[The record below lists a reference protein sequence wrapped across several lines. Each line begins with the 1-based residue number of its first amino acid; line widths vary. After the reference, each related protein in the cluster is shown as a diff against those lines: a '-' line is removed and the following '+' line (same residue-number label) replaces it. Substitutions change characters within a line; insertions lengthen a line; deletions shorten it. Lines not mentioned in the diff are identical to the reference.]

1 MRNFVCG
8 ISAACLLCGSV
19 FADSKMVFVRGGT
32 FLMGSPASER
42 MRDEDEAQHSV
53 TVDDFYCDAFE
64 VRQSDYEKLMG
75 KNPSWNKGTN
85 LPVENVSFY
94 DALEYCNKKSLAE
107 GLAAVYKIGE
117 KNAKFPDVSVD
128 LAADGYRLLTEA
140 EWEYACRAG
149 TATIFST
156 GNWNNPKDANYE
168 GSYPY
173 LIEENYVRHTNPNV
187 QSGLNRG
194 KTIAVDSL
202 APNAFGL
209 YNMHGNVSEWV
220 FDYYGSYDVEVSASE
235 VVGVAGIGSSGG
247 RNASGVGG
255 NSVLNPLGSAV
266 GVYRVNRGGG
276 FNDFGKHLRSA
287 YRSASNPLT
296 KDRNLGFRIA
306 RNAGKRNGISES
318 AAAKKSSGKSS
329 SIQNSVFETKYDEK
343 VASISVPKNPRV
355 LVAYFSYSGN
365 TESTAEY
372 ISKSLKSK
380 FGEEKV
386 DLVEIEMQNPYR
398 GGIYDVSQRDLM
410 NGTRPPLKT
419 KITAAKMAEYDVVLL
434 GYPTWWATL
443 PMPVYTFLESYD
455 FSGKTVISFSS
466 HGGTMFGD
474 SVSDL
479 SKHLPKSYVGLPFE
493 FFYSGGRDLN
503 TRIDEWLKESG
514 L

>member
-1 MRNFVCG
+1 MKKIIFTLAGVF
-8 ISAACLLCGSV
+8 LLCGSV
-19 FADSKMVFVRGGT
+19 FSESKMVFVRGGT

-75 KNPSWNKGTN
+75 KNPSYNKGAN

-94 DALEYCNKKSLAE
+94 DALEYCNKKSVVE
-107 GLAAVYKIGE
+107 GLAAVYKIGG

-128 LAADGYRLLTEA
+128 LAANGYRLLTEA

-173 LIEENYVRHTNPNV
+173 LIEENYVRRTNPNV
-187 QSGLNRG
+187 QPGLNRG
-194 KTIAVDSL
+194 KTVAVDSL
-202 APNAFGL
+202 SPNAFGL
-209 YNMHGNVSEWV
+209 YNMHGNVGEWV
-220 FDYYGSYDVEVSASE
+220 FDYYGDYAEAVSASE
-235 VVGVAGIGSSGG
+235 VETAGAAGIGSSGG
-247 RNASGVGG
+247 K
-255 NSVLNPLGSAV
+255 SVLNPLGAEV

-306 RNAGKRNGISES
+306 RNAGKRNVLSEN
-318 AAAKKSSGKSS
+318 AAAKNPA
-329 SIQNSVFETKYDEK
+329 IQNGVFETKYDEK
-343 VASISVPKNPRV
+343 VASISIPKNPRV

-365 TESTAEY
+365 TESAAEY

-380 FGEEKV
+380 YGEEKV
-386 DLVEIEMQNPYR
+386 DLVELEMQNPYR

-419 KITAAKMAEYDVVLL
+419 KISATKMAEYDVVLL

-466 HGGTMFGD
+466 HGGTMYGD

-503 TRIDEWLKESG
+503 VRIDGWLKSSG

>member
-1 MRNFVCG
+1 MRKFVYG
-8 ISAACLLCGSV
+8 ISAVCLLCGSV
-19 FADSKMVFVRGGT
+19 FAESKMVFIKGGT

-42 MRDEDEAQHSV
+42 MRGEDEAQHSV

-64 VRQSDYEKLMG
+64 VRQSDYEKVMG
-75 KNPSWNKGTN
+75 ENPSYNKGAN

-94 DALEYCNKKSLAE
+94 DALEYCNRKSLAE
-107 GLAAVYKIGE
+107 GLSAVYKIGG

-149 TATIFST
+149 TTTIFST

-173 LIEENYVRHTNPNV
+173 LIEENYVRRTNPNV
-187 QSGLNRG
+187 QPGLNRG
-194 KTIAVDSL
+194 KTVAVDSL
-202 APNAFGL
+202 EPNEFGL

-220 FDYYGSYDVEVSASE
+220 FDYYGKYDDSVSAGS
-235 VVGVAGIGSSGG
+235 AGKSGMGGASIGKS
-247 RNASGVGG
+247 A
-255 NSVLNPLGSAV
+255 LNPLGAEV

-306 RNAGKRNGISES
+306 RNAGKRNVVSASGNGKNSAINNGI
-318 AAAKKSSGKSS
+318 
-329 SIQNSVFETKYDEK
+329 FETKYDEK
-343 VASISVPKNPRV
+343 VASITIPKNPRV

-365 TESTAEY
+365 TESAAEY

-380 FGEEKV
+380 YGDEKV

-398 GGIYDVSQRDLM
+398 GGIYDVSQRDLIS
-410 NGTRPPLKT
+410 GTRPPLMT
-419 KITAAKMAEYDVVLL
+419 RISAAKMAEYDVVLL

-466 HGGTMFGD
+466 HGGTMYGD

-479 SKHLPKSYVGLPFE
+479 SKHLQKSYVRLPFE

-503 TRIDEWLKESG
+503 ARIDGWLKSSG

>member
-1 MRNFVCG
+1 
-8 ISAACLLCGSV
+8 
-19 FADSKMVFVRGGT
+19 
-32 FLMGSPASER
+32 MGSPASER
-42 MRDEDEAQHSV
+42 MRGEDEAQHSV

-75 KNPSWNKGTN
+75 KNPSYNKGAN

-94 DALEYCNKKSLAE
+94 DALEYCNKKSAAD
-107 GLAAVYKIGE
+107 GLAAVYKIGGKNE
-117 KNAKFPDVSVD
+117 KSLISFPDVSVD

-149 TATIFST
+149 TTTIFST

-173 LIEENYVRHTNPNV
+173 LIEENYVRRTNPNV
-187 QSGLNRG
+187 QPGLNRG

-202 APNAFGL
+202 SPNAFGL
-209 YNMHGNVSEWV
+209 YNMHGNVGEWV
-220 FDYYGSYDVEVSASE
+220 FDYYGRYDEAASAS
-235 VVGVAGIGSSGG
+235 GMNGK
-247 RNASGVGG
+247 
-255 NSVLNPLGSAV
+255 SVLNPLGSAS

-306 RNAGKRNGISES
+306 RNAGKRNG
-318 AAAKKSSGKSS
+318 
-329 SIQNSVFETKYDEK
+329 VFETKYDEK
-343 VASISVPKNPRV
+343 VASISIPKNPRV

-365 TESTAEY
+365 TESAAEY

-410 NGTRPPLKT
+410 SGTRPPLKT
-419 KITAAKMAEYDVVLL
+419 KISAAKMTEYDVVLL

-443 PMPVYTFLESYD
+443 PIPVYTFLESCD
-455 FSGKTVISFSS
+455 FSGKTVVSFSS
-466 HGGTMFGD
+466 HGGTMYGD

-503 TRIDEWLKESG
+503 ARIDGWLKSSG

>member
-1 MRNFVCG
+1 MKKILFTLA
-8 ISAACLLCGSV
+8 AACLLCGSV
-19 FADSKMVFVRGGT
+19 FSESKMTFIKGGT

-42 MRDEDEAQHSV
+42 MRDKDEAQHSV
-53 TVDDFYCDAFE
+53 AVDDFYCDAFE

-75 KNPSWNKGTN
+75 KNPSYNKGAN

-107 GLAAVYKIGE
+107 GLAAVYRIGG
-117 KNAKFPDVSVD
+117 KNAKFLDVSVD
-128 LAADGYRLLTEA
+128 LMADGYRLLSEA

-149 TATIFST
+149 TKTIFST

-168 GSYPY
+168 GNYPY
-173 LIEENYVRHTNPNV
+173 LIEENYVRRTNPNV
-187 QSGLNRG
+187 QPGLNRG
-194 KTIAVDSL
+194 KTVAVDSL
-202 APNAFGL
+202 SPNAFGL

-220 FDYYGSYDVEVSASE
+220 FDYYGEYGDSVSAS
-235 VVGVAGIGSSGG
+235 GVAGRSGG
-247 RNASGVGG
+247 K
-255 NSVLNPLGSAV
+255 SVLNPLGASV

-306 RNAGKRNGISES
+306 RNTGKRNAIS
-318 AAAKKSSGKSS
+318 ADGNGKNPD
-329 SIQNSVFETKYDEK
+329 IQNGVFETKYDEK
-343 VASISVPKNPRV
+343 VASISIPKNPHV

-365 TESTAEY
+365 TESAAEY
-372 ISKSLKSK
+372 ISKSLKQK
-380 FGEEKV
+380 FGDEKV
-386 DLVEIEMQNPYR
+386 DLVELEMQNPYR

-410 NGTRPPLKT
+410 SGTRPPLKT
-419 KITAAKMAEYDVVLL
+419 KISATKIAEYDVVLL

-443 PMPVYTFLESYD
+443 PMPVYSFIESCD
-455 FSGKTVISFSS
+455 FSGKTVVSFSS
-466 HGGTMFGD
+466 HGGTMYGD

-479 SKHLPKSYVGLPFE
+479 SKHLPKSYLGLPFE

-503 TRIDEWLKESG
+503 ARIDEWLKESG

>member
-1 MRNFVCG
+1 MKKIIFALAG
-8 ISAACLLCGSV
+8 ACLLCGLL
-19 FADSKMVFVRGGT
+19 FAESKMVFIKGGT

-42 MRDEDEAQHSV
+42 MRGEDEAQHSV

-64 VRQSDYEKLMG
+64 VWQSDYEKLMG
-75 KNPSWNKGTN
+75 ENPSYNRGAN

-94 DALEYCNKKSLAE
+94 DALEYCNRKSLSE
-107 GLAAVYKIGE
+107 GLAAVYKIGGKNE
-117 KNAKFPDVSVD
+117 KSSISFPYVSVD

-149 TATIFST
+149 TTTIFST

-173 LIEENYVRHTNPNV
+173 LIEENYVRRTNPNV
-187 QSGLNRG
+187 QPGLNRG
-194 KTIAVDSL
+194 KTIAMDSL
-202 APNAFGL
+202 SPNEFGL

-220 FDYYGSYDVEVSASE
+220 FDYYGDYGDSVSI
-235 VVGVAGIGSSGG
+235 GVAGTAGSFGPAGKLGG
-247 RNASGVGG
+247 K
-255 NSVLNPLGSAV
+255 SVQNPLGAAT

-306 RNAGKRNGISES
+306 RNGGKRNVVS
-318 AAAKKSSGKSS
+318 AEDSKNPAIHNG
-329 SIQNSVFETKYDEK
+329 VFETKYDEK
-343 VASISVPKNPRV
+343 VASISIPKNPRV

-365 TESTAEY
+365 TESAAEY

-380 FGEEKV
+380 YGDEKV

-410 NGTRPPLKT
+410 NGTRPPLRT
-419 KITAAKMAEYDVVLL
+419 KISAAKMAEYDVVLL

-443 PMPVYTFLESYD
+443 PMPVCTFLESYD
-455 FSGKTVISFSS
+455 FSGKTVVSFSS
-466 HGGTMFGD
+466 HGGTMYGD

-503 TRIDEWLKESG
+503 ARIDGWLKSSG

>member
-1 MRNFVCG
+1 MKKIIFALAGV
-8 ISAACLLCGSV
+8 CLLCGSV
-19 FADSKMVFVRGGT
+19 FSESKMVLVKGGT
-32 FLMGSPASER
+32 FLMGSPSSER
-42 MRDEDEAQHSV
+42 MRDADEAQHSI
-53 TVDDFYCDAFE
+53 TVNDFYCDAFE

-75 KNPSWNKGTN
+75 ENPSYNKGAN

-94 DALEYCNKKSLAE
+94 DALEYCNKKSAAE
-107 GLAAVYKIGE
+107 GLAAVYKIGG

-128 LAADGYRLLTEA
+128 LTADGYRLLTEA

-149 TATIFST
+149 TTTIFST

-168 GSYPY
+168 GIYPY
-173 LIEENYVRHTNPNV
+173 LIEENYVRRTNPNV
-187 QSGLNRG
+187 QPGLNRG

-220 FDYYGSYDVEVSASE
+220 FDYYGDYGGSVSAS
-235 VVGVAGIGSSGG
+235 GVAGSLGG
-247 RNASGVGG
+247 KNASGMGG
-255 NSVLNPLGSAV
+255 KSVLNPLGSAV
-266 GVYRVNRGGG
+266 GIYRVNRGGG

-287 YRSASNPLT
+287 YRSASNPLS

-306 RNAGKRNGISES
+306 RNAGKRNG
-318 AAAKKSSGKSS
+318 
-329 SIQNSVFETKYDEK
+329 VFETKYDEK

-365 TESTAEY
+365 TESAAEY

-380 FGEEKV
+380 YGEEKV

-398 GGIYDVSQRDLM
+398 SGIYDVSQRDLM
-410 NGTRPPLKT
+410 SGTRPPLKT
-419 KITAAKMAEYDVVLL
+419 KIGAAKMAEYDVVLL

-455 FSGKTVISFSS
+455 FSGKTVVSFSS
-466 HGGTMFGD
+466 HGGTMYGD

-493 FFYSGGRDLN
+493 FFYSGARDLN
-503 TRIDEWLKESG
+503 ARIDGWLKSSG

>member
-1 MRNFVCG
+1 MRKFVYG
-8 ISAACLLCGSV
+8 ISAVCLLCGSV
-19 FADSKMVFVRGGT
+19 FAESKMVFIKGGT

-42 MRDEDEAQHSV
+42 MRGEDEAQHSV

-64 VRQSDYEKLMG
+64 VRQSDYEKVMG
-75 KNPSWNKGTN
+75 ENPSYNKGAN

-94 DALEYCNKKSLAE
+94 DALEYCNRKSLAE
-107 GLAAVYKIGE
+107 GLSAVYKIDG

-173 LIEENYVRHTNPNV
+173 LIEENYVRRTNPNV
-187 QSGLNRG
+187 QPGLNRG

-202 APNAFGL
+202 SPNEFGL

-220 FDYYGSYDVEVSASE
+220 FDYYGKYDDSVSAGS
-235 VVGVAGIGSSGG
+235 AGK
-247 RNASGVGG
+247 
-255 NSVLNPLGSAV
+255 SVLNPLGAEV

-287 YRSASNPLT
+287 YRSASNLLT

-306 RNAGKRNGISES
+306 RNAGKRNVVSEG
-318 AAAKKSSGKSS
+318 GKSTA
-329 SIQNSVFETKYDEK
+329 INNGIFETKYDEK
-343 VASISVPKNPRV
+343 VASITIPKNPRV

-365 TESTAEY
+365 TESAAEY

-380 FGEEKV
+380 YGDEKV

-398 GGIYDVSQRDLM
+398 GGIYDVSQRDLIS
-410 NGTRPPLKT
+410 GTRPPLKT
-419 KITAAKMAEYDVVLL
+419 KISAAKTAEYDVVLL

-466 HGGTMFGD
+466 HGGTMYGD

-479 SKHLPKSYVGLPFE
+479 SKHLQKSYVRLPFE

-503 TRIDEWLKESG
+503 ARIDGWLKSSG

>member
-1 MRNFVCG
+1 MKKILFTLVG
-8 ISAACLLCGSV
+8 ACLLCGSV
-19 FADSKMVFVRGGT
+19 FSESKMVFIKGGT
-32 FLMGSPASER
+32 FLMGSPVSER
-42 MRDEDEAQHSV
+42 MRDADEAQHSV

-75 KNPSWNKGTN
+75 KNPSYNKDAN

-94 DALEYCNKKSLAE
+94 DALEYCNKKSAAE
-107 GLAAVYKIGE
+107 GLAAVYKIGGKNE
-117 KNAKFPDVSVD
+117 KSSISFPDVSVD

-140 EWEYACRAG
+140 EWEYACRAE
-149 TATIFST
+149 TTTIFST

-173 LIEENYVRHTNPNV
+173 LIEENYVRRTNPDV
-187 QSGLNRG
+187 QPGLNRG

-202 APNAFGL
+202 LPNAFGL

-220 FDYYGSYDVEVSASE
+220 FDYYGEYGDSVSAS
-235 VVGVAGIGSSGG
+235 GAGGK
-247 RNASGVGG
+247 
-255 NSVLNPLGSAV
+255 SVLNPLGSV
-266 GVYRVNRGGG
+266 IGVYRVNRGGG

-306 RNAGKRNGISES
+306 RNAGKRSGI
-318 AAAKKSSGKSS
+318 
-329 SIQNSVFETKYDEK
+329 FETKYDEK
-343 VASISVPKNPRV
+343 VASITIPKNPRV

-365 TESTAEY
+365 TESAAEY
-372 ISKSLKSK
+372 ISKTLKSK
-380 FGEEKV
+380 FGDEKV

-410 NGTRPPLKT
+410 SGTRPPLKT
-419 KITAAKMAEYDVVLL
+419 KIGAAKMAEYDVVLL

-455 FSGKTVISFSS
+455 FSGKTVVSFSS
-466 HGGTMFGD
+466 HGGTMYGD

-493 FFYSGGRDLN
+493 FFYSGARDLN
-503 TRIDEWLKESG
+503 ARIDGWLKSSG

>member
-1 MRNFVCG
+1 MKKIIFTLAG
-8 ISAACLLCGSV
+8 ACLLSGSI
-19 FADSKMVFVRGGT
+19 FAQPKMVLIKGGT
-32 FLMGSPASER
+32 FLMGSSASER
-42 MRDEDEAQHSV
+42 MRGEDEAQHSV

-75 KNPSWNKGTN
+75 ENPSYNRGEN

-94 DALEYCNKKSLAE
+94 DALEYCNKKSLEE
-107 GLAAVYKIGE
+107 GLSAVYKIGG
-117 KNAKFPDVSVD
+117 KNAKFPFSNVSVD
-128 LAADGYRLLTEA
+128 LAADGYRLLSEA

-149 TATIFST
+149 TTTIFST

-173 LIEENYVRHTNPNV
+173 LIEENYVRRTNPNV
-187 QSGLNRG
+187 QPGLNRG

-202 APNAFGL
+202 SPNAFGL
-209 YNMHGNVSEWV
+209 YNMHGNVGEWV
-220 FDYYGSYDVEVSASE
+220 FDYYGRYDEAASAS
-235 VVGVAGIGSSGG
+235 GMNGK
-247 RNASGVGG
+247 
-255 NSVLNPLGSAV
+255 SVLNPLGSAS

-306 RNAGKRNGISES
+306 RNAGKRNG
-318 AAAKKSSGKSS
+318 
-329 SIQNSVFETKYDEK
+329 VFETKYDEK
-343 VASISVPKNPRV
+343 VASISIPKNPRV

-365 TESTAEY
+365 TESAAEY

-410 NGTRPPLKT
+410 SGTRPPLKT
-419 KITAAKMAEYDVVLL
+419 KISAAKMTEYDVVLL

-443 PMPVYTFLESYD
+443 PIPVYTFLESCD
-455 FSGKTVISFSS
+455 FSGKTVVSFSS
-466 HGGTMFGD
+466 HGGTMYGD

-503 TRIDEWLKESG
+503 ARIDGWLKSSG

>member
-1 MRNFVCG
+1 MKKILFTLAGV
-8 ISAACLLCGSV
+8 CLLCGSV
-19 FADSKMVFVRGGT
+19 FSESKMVLVKGGT

-42 MRDEDEAQHSV
+42 MRDEDEAQHPV
-53 TVDDFYCDAFE
+53 TVNDFYCDAFE
-64 VRQSDYEKLMG
+64 VRQSDYEKVMG
-75 KNPSWNKGTN
+75 ENQSYNKDAN

-94 DALEYCNKKSLAE
+94 DALEYCNKKSAAE
-107 GLAAVYKIGE
+107 GLAAVYKIGG

-140 EWEYACRAG
+140 EWEYACRAE
-149 TATIFST
+149 TTTIFST

-173 LIEENYVRHTNPNV
+173 LIEENYVRRTNPNV
-187 QSGLNRG
+187 QPGLNRG

-202 APNAFGL
+202 LPNAFGL
-209 YNMHGNVSEWV
+209 YNMHGNVGEWV
-220 FDYYGSYDVEVSASE
+220 FDYYGRYDEAVSAS
-235 VVGVAGIGSSGG
+235 GMNGK
-247 RNASGVGG
+247 
-255 NSVLNPLGSAV
+255 SVLNPLGSAS

-306 RNAGKRNGISES
+306 RNAGKRNG
-318 AAAKKSSGKSS
+318 
-329 SIQNSVFETKYDEK
+329 VFETKYDEK
-343 VASISVPKNPRV
+343 VASISIPKNPRV

-365 TESTAEY
+365 TESAAEY
-372 ISKSLKSK
+372 ISKNLKSK
-380 FGEEKV
+380 FGDEKV

-410 NGTRPPLKT
+410 SGTRPPLKT
-419 KITAAKMAEYDVVLL
+419 KIGAAKMAEYDVVLL

-443 PMPVYTFLESYD
+443 PMPVCTFLENYD

-466 HGGTMFGD
+466 HGGTMYGD

-503 TRIDEWLKESG
+503 ARIDGWLKSSG

>member
-1 MRNFVCG
+1 MRKFVYG
-8 ISAACLLCGSV
+8 ISAVCLLCGSV
-19 FADSKMVFVRGGT
+19 FAESKMVFIKGGT

-42 MRDEDEAQHSV
+42 MRGEDEAQHSV

-64 VRQSDYEKLMG
+64 VRQSDYEKVMG
-75 KNPSWNKGTN
+75 KNPSYNKGAN

-94 DALEYCNKKSLAE
+94 DALEYCNRKSLAE
-107 GLAAVYKIGE
+107 GLSAVYKIGG

-140 EWEYACRAG
+140 EWEYACHAG
-149 TATIFST
+149 TTTIFST

-173 LIEENYVRHTNPNV
+173 LIEENYVRCINPNV
-187 QSGLNRG
+187 QPGLNRG
-194 KTIAVDSL
+194 KTISVDSL
-202 APNAFGL
+202 SPNEFSL

-220 FDYYGSYDVEVSASE
+220 FDYYGKYDDSVSAGS
-235 VVGVAGIGSSGG
+235 AGK
-247 RNASGVGG
+247 
-255 NSVLNPLGSAV
+255 SVLNPLGAEV

-306 RNAGKRNGISES
+306 RNAGKRNVVSEGGNGKNSAINNGI
-318 AAAKKSSGKSS
+318 
-329 SIQNSVFETKYDEK
+329 FETKYDEK
-343 VASISVPKNPRV
+343 VASITIPKNPRV

-365 TESTAEY
+365 TESAAEY

-380 FGEEKV
+380 YGDEKV

-398 GGIYDVSQRDLM
+398 GGIYDVSQRDLIS
-410 NGTRPPLKT
+410 GTRPPLMT
-419 KITAAKMAEYDVVLL
+419 RISAAKMAEYDVVLL

-443 PMPVYTFLESYD
+443 PMPVYTFLESCD

-466 HGGTMFGD
+466 HGGTMYGD

-479 SKHLPKSYVGLPFE
+479 SKHLQKSYVGLPFE

-503 TRIDEWLKESG
+503 ARIDEWLKSSG

>member
-1 MRNFVCG
+1 MRKFVYG
-8 ISAACLLCGSV
+8 ISAVCLLCGSV
-19 FADSKMVFVRGGT
+19 FAESKMVFIKGGT

-42 MRDEDEAQHSV
+42 MRGEDEAQHSV

-64 VRQSDYEKLMG
+64 VRQSDYEKVMG
-75 KNPSWNKGTN
+75 ENPSYNKGAN

-94 DALEYCNKKSLAE
+94 DALEYCNRKSLAE
-107 GLAAVYKIGE
+107 GLSAVYKIGG

-149 TATIFST
+149 TTTIFST

-173 LIEENYVRHTNPNV
+173 LIEENYVRRTNPNV
-187 QSGLNRG
+187 QPGLNRG

-202 APNAFGL
+202 SPNEFSL

-220 FDYYGSYDVEVSASE
+220 FDYYGKYDDSVSA
-235 VVGVAGIGSSGG
+235 GSLGG
-247 RNASGVGG
+247 K
-255 NSVLNPLGSAV
+255 SVLNPLGAET

-306 RNAGKRNGISES
+306 RNGGKRNVVSASGNGKNSAINNGI
-318 AAAKKSSGKSS
+318 
-329 SIQNSVFETKYDEK
+329 FETKYDEK
-343 VASISVPKNPRV
+343 VASITIPKNPRV

-365 TESTAEY
+365 TESAAEY

-380 FGEEKV
+380 YGDEKV

-398 GGIYDVSQRDLM
+398 GGIYDVSQRDLIS
-410 NGTRPPLKT
+410 GTRPPLMT
-419 KITAAKMAEYDVVLL
+419 RISAAKMAEYDVVLL

-443 PMPVYTFLESYD
+443 PMPVYTFLESCD

-466 HGGTMFGD
+466 HGGTMYGD

-479 SKHLPKSYVGLPFE
+479 SKHLQKSYVGLPFE

-503 TRIDEWLKESG
+503 ARIDEWLKSSG

>member
-1 MRNFVCG
+1 MKKILFTLAG
-8 ISAACLLCGSV
+8 ACILCGSV
-19 FADSKMVFVRGGT
+19 FAESKMVFIKGGT

-42 MRDEDEAQHSV
+42 MRGEDEAQHSV
-53 TVDDFYCDAFE
+53 TVDDFYCDSFE
-64 VRQSDYEKLMG
+64 VRQSDYEKVMG
-75 KNPSWNKGTN
+75 ENPSYNKGAN

-94 DALEYCNKKSLAE
+94 DALEYCNRKSLAE
-107 GLAAVYKIGE
+107 GLSAVYKIGG

-128 LAADGYRLLTEA
+128 LAADGYRLLSEA

-149 TATIFST
+149 TTTIFST

-173 LIEENYVRHTNPNV
+173 LIEENYVRRTNPNV
-187 QSGLNRG
+187 QPGLNRG

-202 APNAFGL
+202 SPNEFSL
-209 YNMHGNVSEWV
+209 YNMHGNVGEWV
-220 FDYYGSYDVEVSASE
+220 FDYYGKYDDSVSAS
-235 VVGVAGIGSSGG
+235 GVAGRSGG
-247 RNASGVGG
+247 K
-255 NSVLNPLGSAV
+255 SVLNPLGSAS

-306 RNAGKRNGISES
+306 RNARKRRG
-318 AAAKKSSGKSS
+318 
-329 SIQNSVFETKYDEK
+329 VFETKYAEK
-343 VASISVPKNPRV
+343 VASVSVPKNPSV

-365 TESTAEY
+365 TESAAEY

-386 DLVEIEMQNPYR
+386 DLVELEMQNPYR

-410 NGTRPPLKT
+410 SGTRPPLKT
-419 KITAAKMAEYDVVLL
+419 KISAAKTAEYDVVLL

-466 HGGTMFGD
+466 HGGTMYGD

-479 SKHLPKSYVGLPFE
+479 SKLLQKSYVGLPFE

-503 TRIDEWLKESG
+503 ARIDEWLKESG

>member
-1 MRNFVCG
+1 MKKILFTVAG
-8 ISAACLLCGSV
+8 VCLLCGAV
-19 FADSKMVFVRGGT
+19 FSESKMVLVRGGT

-64 VRQSDYEKLMG
+64 VRQSDYEKVMG
-75 KNPSWNKGTN
+75 KNPSWNKGAN

-107 GLAAVYKIGE
+107 GLAAVYKIGG
-117 KNAKFPDVSVD
+117 KNAKFHDVSVD

-149 TATIFST
+149 TTTIFST

-220 FDYYGSYDVEVSASE
+220 FDYYGKYDEAVSASE
-235 VVGVAGIGSSGG
+235 VAGNAGVAK
-247 RNASGVGG
+247 NSGVSG
-255 NSVLNPLGSAV
+255 NSVLNPLGAEV
-266 GVYRVNRGGG
+266 GIYRVNRGGG

-306 RNAGKRNGISES
+306 RNAGKRNGI
-318 AAAKKSSGKSS
+318 
-329 SIQNSVFETKYDEK
+329 FETKYDEK
-343 VASISVPKNPRV
+343 VASISIPKNPRV

-365 TESTAEY
+365 TESAAEY

-380 FGEEKV
+380 YGEDKV
-386 DLVEIEMQNPYR
+386 DLVELEMQNPYR

-419 KITAAKMAEYDVVLL
+419 KIAAAKMAEYDVVLL

-503 TRIDEWLKESG
+503 ARIDEWLKSSG

>member
-1 MRNFVCG
+1 
-8 ISAACLLCGSV
+8 
-19 FADSKMVFVRGGT
+19 
-32 FLMGSPASER
+32 MGSPASER
-42 MRDEDEAQHSV
+42 MRDEDEAQHPV
-53 TVDDFYCDAFE
+53 TVNDFYCDAFE

-75 KNPSWNKGTN
+75 KNPSYNKGAN
-85 LPVENVSFY
+85 LPVENISFY
-94 DALEYCNKKSLAE
+94 DALEYCNKKSAAE
-107 GLAAVYKIGE
+107 GLSAVYKIGG
-117 KNAKFPDVSVD
+117 KNTKFPDVCVD
-128 LAADGYRLLTEA
+128 LTADGYRLLTEA

-149 TATIFST
+149 TTTIFST

-173 LIEENYVRHTNPNV
+173 LIEENYVRRTNPNV
-187 QSGLNRG
+187 QPGLNRG
-194 KTIAVDSL
+194 KTVAVDSL

-209 YNMHGNVSEWV
+209 YNMHGNVGEWV
-220 FDYYGSYDVEVSASE
+220 FDYYGRYDEAVSAS
-235 VVGVAGIGSSGG
+235 GMNGK
-247 RNASGVGG
+247 
-255 NSVLNPLGSAV
+255 SVLNPLGSAS

-306 RNAGKRNGISES
+306 RNAGKRNG
-318 AAAKKSSGKSS
+318 
-329 SIQNSVFETKYDEK
+329 VFETKYDEK
-343 VASISVPKNPRV
+343 VASISIPKNPRV

-365 TESTAEY
+365 TESAAEY

-386 DLVEIEMQNPYR
+386 DLVELEMQNSYR

-410 NGTRPPLKT
+410 SGTRPPLKT
-419 KITAAKMAEYDVVLL
+419 KISAAKTAEYDVVLL

-443 PMPVYTFLESYD
+443 PMPVCTFLENYD

-466 HGGTMFGD
+466 HGGTMYGD

-503 TRIDEWLKESG
+503 ARIDEWLKSSG

>member
-1 MRNFVCG
+1 MKKIIFALAV
-8 ISAACLLCGSV
+8 ACLLSGSV
-19 FADSKMVFVRGGT
+19 FSESKMILIKGGT

-42 MRDEDEAQHSV
+42 MRDADEAQHSV

-64 VRQSDYEKLMG
+64 VRQSDYESLMG
-75 KNPSWNKGTN
+75 KNPSWNKGAN

-94 DALEYCNKKSLAE
+94 DALEYCNRKSLAE
-107 GLAAVYKIGE
+107 GLSAVYKIGG

-149 TATIFST
+149 TTTIFST

-168 GSYPY
+168 GNYPY
-173 LIEENYVRHTNPNV
+173 LIEENYVRRTNPNV
-187 QSGLNRG
+187 QPGLNRG

-202 APNAFGL
+202 SPNAFGL

-220 FDYYGSYDVEVSASE
+220 FDYYGNYDAAVSASE
-235 VVGVAGIGSSGG
+235 LAGAAGIGSSGG
-247 RNASGVGG
+247 KNASGAGG
-255 NSVLNPLGSAV
+255 KSVLNPLGVAV

-287 YRSASNPLT
+287 YRSSSNPLT

-306 RNAGKRNGISES
+306 RNAGKRNVVSEG
-318 AAAKKSSGKSS
+318 GKSTA
-329 SIQNSVFETKYDEK
+329 INNGIFETKYDEK
-343 VASISVPKNPRV
+343 VASISIPKNPHV

-365 TESTAEY
+365 TESAAEY

-380 FGEEKV
+380 FSDEKV

-419 KITAAKMAEYDVVLL
+419 KIPAAKMAEYDVVLL

-443 PMPVYTFLESYD
+443 PMPVCTFLESYD

-466 HGGTMFGD
+466 HGGTMYGD

-479 SKHLPKSYVGLPFE
+479 SKQLQKSYVGLPFE

-503 TRIDEWLKESG
+503 ARIDEWLKESG
-514 L
+514 M

>member
-1 MRNFVCG
+1 MKKILFTLAGV
-8 ISAACLLCGSV
+8 CLLCGSV
-19 FADSKMVFVRGGT
+19 FSESKMILIKGGT

-42 MRDEDEAQHSV
+42 MRGEDEAQHSV

-64 VRQSDYEKLMG
+64 VRQSDYEKVMG
-75 KNPSWNKGTN
+75 ENPSYNKGAN

-107 GLAAVYKIGE
+107 GLAAVYKIGG
-117 KNAKFPDVSVD
+117 KNSKFPDVSVD

-149 TATIFST
+149 TTTIFST

-173 LIEENYVRHTNPNV
+173 LIEENYVRRTNPNV
-187 QSGLNRG
+187 QPGLNRG

-202 APNAFGL
+202 SPNAFGL
-209 YNMHGNVSEWV
+209 YNMHGNVGEWV
-220 FDYYGSYDVEVSASE
+220 FDYYGRYDEAVSA
-235 VVGVAGIGSSGG
+235 AGMNGK
-247 RNASGVGG
+247 
-255 NSVLNPLGSAV
+255 SVLNPLGSAS

-287 YRSASNPLT
+287 YRSSSNPLT

-306 RNAGKRNGISES
+306 RNAGKRNG
-318 AAAKKSSGKSS
+318 
-329 SIQNSVFETKYDEK
+329 VFETKYDEK
-343 VASISVPKNPRV
+343 VASISIPKNPRV

-365 TESTAEY
+365 TESAAEY
-372 ISKSLKSK
+372 ISKSLKQK

-410 NGTRPPLKT
+410 SGTRPPLKT
-419 KITAAKMAEYDVVLL
+419 RISAAKMAEYDVVLL

-443 PMPVYTFLESYD
+443 PMPVYTFLESCD
-455 FSGKTVISFSS
+455 FSGKTVVSFSS
-466 HGGTMFGD
+466 HGGTMYGD

-493 FFYSGGRDLN
+493 FFYSGGRDLSA
-503 TRIDEWLKESG
+503 RIDGWLKSSG

>member
-1 MRNFVCG
+1 MKKIIFTLAG
-8 ISAACLLCGSV
+8 TCLLCGSV
-19 FADSKMVFVRGGT
+19 FAESKMVLIKGGT
-32 FLMGSPASER
+32 FLMGSPVSER
-42 MRDEDEAQHSV
+42 MRGEDEVQHSV

-64 VRQSDYEKLMG
+64 VQQSDYEKMMG
-75 KNPSWNKGTN
+75 ENPSYNKGAN

-94 DALEYCNKKSLAE
+94 DALEYCNRKSAVE
-107 GLAAVYKIGE
+107 GLSAVYKIGG
-117 KNAKFPDVSVD
+117 KNAKFPDVCVD

-149 TATIFST
+149 TTTIFST

-173 LIEENYVRHTNPNV
+173 LIEENYVRRTNPNV
-187 QSGLNRG
+187 QPGLNRG
-194 KTIAVDSL
+194 KTVAVDSL
-202 APNAFGL
+202 LPNEFGL
-209 YNMHGNVSEWV
+209 CNMHGNVSEWV
-220 FDYYGSYDVEVSASE
+220 FDFYGDYGDSVSA
-235 VVGVAGIGSSGG
+235 GLGG
-247 RNASGVGG
+247 K
-255 NSVLNPLGSAV
+255 SVLNPLGAET

-306 RNAGKRNGISES
+306 RNGGKRNVVSASGNGKNPAIKNGI
-318 AAAKKSSGKSS
+318 
-329 SIQNSVFETKYDEK
+329 FETKYDGK
-343 VASISVPKNPRV
+343 VASITIPKNPRV

-365 TESTAEY
+365 TESAAEY

-380 FGEEKV
+380 YGEVNV

-419 KITAAKMAEYDVVLL
+419 KIGAAKMAEYDVVLL

-466 HGGTMFGD
+466 HGGTMYGD

-503 TRIDEWLKESG
+503 ARIDEWLKSSG

>member
-1 MRNFVCG
+1 MKKILFTLAG
-8 ISAACLLCGSV
+8 ACLLSGSV
-19 FADSKMVFVRGGT
+19 FSESKMVFIKGGT

-42 MRDEDEAQHSV
+42 MRGEDEAQHSV

-64 VRQSDYEKLMG
+64 VRQSDYEKVMG
-75 KNPSWNKGTN
+75 ENPSYNKGAN

-94 DALEYCNKKSLAE
+94 DALEYCNRKSLAE
-107 GLAAVYKIGE
+107 GLSAVYKIGG
-117 KNAKFPDVSVD
+117 KNSKFPDVGVD

-149 TATIFST
+149 TTTIFST

-173 LIEENYVRHTNPNV
+173 LIEENYVRRTNPNV
-187 QSGLNRG
+187 QPGLNRG

-202 APNAFGL
+202 SPNAFGL

-220 FDYYGSYDVEVSASE
+220 FDYYGNYGDSVSASS
-235 VVGVAGIGSSGG
+235 VAGSFGG
-247 RNASGVGG
+247 K
-255 NSVLNPLGSAV
+255 SVLNPLGASN

-287 YRSASNPLT
+287 YRSSSNPLS

-306 RNAGKRNGISES
+306 RNAGKRDG
-318 AAAKKSSGKSS
+318 
-329 SIQNSVFETKYDEK
+329 VFETKYDEK
-343 VASISVPKNPRV
+343 VASISIPKNPRV

-365 TESTAEY
+365 TESAAEY
-372 ISKSLKSK
+372 ISKSLKLK

-419 KITAAKMAEYDVVLL
+419 KIPAAKMAEYDVVLL

-443 PMPVYTFLESYD
+443 PMPVCTFLESYD

-466 HGGTMFGD
+466 HGGTMYGD

-503 TRIDEWLKESG
+503 ARIDGWLKSSG

>member
-1 MRNFVCG
+1 MKKILFTLAGV
-8 ISAACLLCGSV
+8 CLLCGSV
-19 FADSKMVFVRGGT
+19 FSESKMVLVKGGT

-42 MRDEDEAQHSV
+42 MRDEDEAQHPV
-53 TVDDFYCDAFE
+53 TVNDFYCDAFE
-64 VRQSDYEKLMG
+64 VRQSDYEKVMG
-75 KNPSWNKGTN
+75 ENPSYNKGAN

-94 DALEYCNKKSLAE
+94 DALEYCNRKSLAE
-107 GLAAVYKIGE
+107 GLAAVYKIGG

-128 LAADGYRLLTEA
+128 FAADGYRLLTEA
-140 EWEYACRAG
+140 EWEYACRAE
-149 TATIFST
+149 TTTIFST

-173 LIEENYVRHTNPNV
+173 LIEENYVRCTNPNV
-187 QSGLNRG
+187 QPGLNRG

-202 APNAFGL
+202 SPNAFGL
-209 YNMHGNVSEWV
+209 YNMHGNVGEWV
-220 FDYYGSYDVEVSASE
+220 FDYYGRYDEAVSAS
-235 VVGVAGIGSSGG
+235 GMNGK
-247 RNASGVGG
+247 
-255 NSVLNPLGSAV
+255 SVLNPLGSV
-266 GVYRVNRGGG
+266 SGVYRVNRGGG

-306 RNAGKRNGISES
+306 RNAGKRNG
-318 AAAKKSSGKSS
+318 
-329 SIQNSVFETKYDEK
+329 VFETKYDEK
-343 VASISVPKNPRV
+343 VASISIPKNPRV

-365 TESTAEY
+365 TESAAEY

-386 DLVEIEMQNPYR
+386 DLVELEMQNPYR

-410 NGTRPPLKT
+410 SGTRPPLKT
-419 KITAAKMAEYDVVLL
+419 KISAAKTAEYDVVLL

-443 PMPVYTFLESYD
+443 PMPVCTFLESYD

-466 HGGTMFGD
+466 HGGTMYGD

-479 SKHLPKSYVGLPFE
+479 SKQLPKSYVGLPFE

-503 TRIDEWLKESG
+503 ARIDEWLKSSG

>member
-1 MRNFVCG
+1 MSGNAHIKLVKLEFDMRKFVCG
-8 ISAACLLCGSV
+8 ISAACLLSGAV
-19 FADSKMVFVRGGT
+19 FAESRMVLVRGGT
-32 FLMGSPASER
+32 FLMGSPVSER
-42 MRDEDEAQHSV
+42 MRDADEAQHSV

-64 VRQSDYEKLMG
+64 VRQSDYEKVMG
-75 KNPSWNKGTN
+75 KNPSWNKGAN

-94 DALEYCNKKSLAE
+94 DALEYCNKKSATE
-107 GLAAVYKIGE
+107 WLAAVYKIGG
-117 KNAKFPDVSVD
+117 KNAKFSDVSVD

-149 TATIFST
+149 TTTIFST

-220 FDYYGSYDVEVSASE
+220 FDYYGGYDDSVSASE
-235 VVGVAGIGSSGG
+235 VAGAAGRSGG
-247 RNASGVGG
+247 KNASGVGEK
-255 NSVLNPLGSAV
+255 SVLNPLGSAV

-306 RNAGKRNGISES
+306 RNAGKRNG
-318 AAAKKSSGKSS
+318 
-329 SIQNSVFETKYDEK
+329 VFETKYDEK
-343 VASISVPKNPRV
+343 IASISVPKNPRV

-365 TESTAEY
+365 TESAAEY

-419 KITAAKMAEYDVVLL
+419 KISATKMAEYDVVLL

-443 PMPVYTFLESYD
+443 PMPVCTFLESYD

-503 TRIDEWLKESG
+503 AKIDEWLKSSG

>member
-1 MRNFVCG
+1 MKKILFTLAGV
-8 ISAACLLCGSV
+8 CLLCGAV
-19 FADSKMVFVRGGT
+19 FADSKMVLVRGGT
-32 FLMGSPASER
+32 FLMGSPVSER

-64 VRQSDYEKLMG
+64 VRQSDYEKLTG
-75 KNPSWNKGTN
+75 KNPSWNKGAN

-94 DALEYCNKKSLAE
+94 DALEYCNKKSAAE
-107 GLAAVYKIGE
+107 GLAAVYKIGG

-149 TATIFST
+149 TTTIFST

-202 APNAFGL
+202 APNSFGL

-220 FDYYGSYDVEVSASE
+220 FDYYGGYDEAVSASE
-235 VVGVAGIGSSGG
+235 VAGNVGSAGSSGG
-247 RNASGVGG
+247 KNASGVGG
-255 NSVLNPLGSAV
+255 KSVLNPLGAAT

-296 KDRNLGFRIA
+296 KDRNFGFRIA
-306 RNAGKRNGISES
+306 RNAGKRNATASENRKNPAINNGI
-318 AAAKKSSGKSS
+318 
-329 SIQNSVFETKYDEK
+329 FETKYDEK

-365 TESTAEY
+365 TESAAEY

-410 NGTRPPLKT
+410 NGTRPLLKT
-419 KITAAKMAEYDVVLL
+419 KIAAAKMAEYDVVLL

-503 TRIDEWLKESG
+503 ARIDEWLKESG

>member
-1 MRNFVCG
+1 MKKIVFTLAG
-8 ISAACLLCGSV
+8 ICLLCGFV
-19 FADSKMVFVRGGT
+19 FAESKMILIKGGT

-53 TVDDFYCDAFE
+53 TVDDFYCDVFE

-75 KNPSWNKGTN
+75 KNPSWNKGAN

-107 GLAAVYKIGE
+107 GLAAVYKIGG

-149 TATIFST
+149 TTTIFNT

-202 APNAFGL
+202 APNAFGI

-220 FDYYGSYDVEVSASE
+220 FDYYGSYDGAVSASE
-235 VVGVAGIGSSGG
+235 FAGAAGTGSSG
-247 RNASGVGG
+247 RKNASGTDGK
-255 NSVLNPLGSAV
+255 SVLNPLGATV

-296 KDRNLGFRIA
+296 KDRNIGFRIA
-306 RNAGKRNGISES
+306 RNAGKRNGI
-318 AAAKKSSGKSS
+318 
-329 SIQNSVFETKYDEK
+329 FETKYDEK

-365 TESTAEY
+365 TESAAEY

-419 KITAAKMAEYDVVLL
+419 KISAAKMAEYDVVLL

-443 PMPVYTFLESYD
+443 PMPVCTFLESYD

-479 SKHLPKSYVGLPFE
+479 SKHLPKSYVGLPIE

-503 TRIDEWLKESG
+503 ARIDEWLKESG
-514 L
+514 M